1 MSVAFVP
8 TPRPRDL
15 ERHLG
20 EIPAALF
27 DDRIWASCELAD
39 RYATDLCLDLVG
51 RLGLGEALAAGGTV
65 ESLATARGFVPTFR
79 PALAALLDRLA
90 VAGEIERRPELG
102 ASEGAHYRARA
113 PLRAAEL
120 SGLRRIGLEHDPAV
134 ASTLDLLDAAAA
146 AYPAVAAG
154 TTTGEQELFSAGRIG
169 LWLTYFSNQNPVY
182 ALNNFQAAVAAANRL
197 PSRAGLR
204 VLEVGAGAGSATR
217 TLLDELERRG
227 RLGELERYDFT
238 EPSPFFRR
246 RGERELRARFPSV
259 PLVSRALDLDRP
271 LGEQATPPESLDLVF
286 GVNVLHVARDLG
298 AALREIRDAL
308 RPGGWL
314 VAGECL
320 RLFPGQ
326 PVPAD
331 LVFQIFD
338 SFVHVATD
346 PELRPAHGFLEP
358 ETWRRAL
365 AATGFDE
372 VVVVPDLDRIRE
384 LYPRFFAGVVCGRR
398 PPVESR

>member
-1 MSVAFVP
+1 VSVAFVP
-8 TPRPRDL
+8 APRPRDL

-20 EIPAALF
+20 EIPPGLF
-27 DDRIWASCELAD
+27 DDRIFASCELAD

-51 RLGLGEALAAGGTV
+51 RLDLGPALAGGGTV
-65 ESLATARGFVPTFR
+65 ETLAAGRGFVDSFR
-79 PALAALLDRLA
+79 PALGALLDRLA
-90 VAGEIERRPELG
+90 VAGEIERDEASGRYAATAALRAPEL
-102 ASEGAHYRARA
+102 
-113 PLRAAEL
+113 AE
-120 SGLRRIGLEHDPAV
+120 LRRIGVEVDPAV
-134 ASTLDLLDAAAA
+134 AATLDLLDAAAA

-169 LWLTYFSNQNPVY
+169 LWLTYFSNANPAY
-182 ALNNFQAAVAAANRL
+182 ALSNLQAAVVAANRL
-197 PSRAGLR
+197 PEGAGAR

-217 TLLDELERRG
+217 TLLEELERRG
-227 RLGELERYDFT
+227 RLADLARYDFT

-246 RGERELRARFPSV
+246 RGERELKARFPSL

-271 LGEQATPPESLDLVF
+271 LAGQETPPESVDLAF
-286 GVNVLHVARDLG
+286 GVNVLHVAHDLG
-298 AALREIRDAL
+298 AALGEIRTAL

-338 SFVHVATD
+338 SFTQVATD
-346 PELRPAHGFLEP
+346 PELRPHHGFLEP
-358 ETWRRAL
+358 STWRRAL
-365 AATGFDE
+365 AAAGFEE
-372 VVVVPDLDRIRE
+372 VAVVPDLDRIRE

-398 PPVESR
+398 PPLP